1 MKMKGYAVGDKGDE
15 MQEKEKSSKCSLT
28 NPILPAVR
36 YFEAKKSVEMKSSDS
51 HGNSNRR
58 GRGFQAANEMQ
69 PTRKLLAG
77 LPCDEKPRDNASP

>member
-1 MKMKGYAVGDKGDE
+1 
-15 MQEKEKSSKCSLT
+15 MQEKETSSNSSTSSKCSIT
-28 NPILPAVR
+28 NPILLTVR
-36 YFEAKKSVEMKSSDS
+36 NFEAKRSLKMKSSDS

-77 LPCDEKPRDNASP
+77 LPCDEKSRDNASP